1 MLACGP
7 ALRPESPASTEAE
20 VPEPRV
26 HAILVNG
33 GGSPSQN
40 FHSHRVHVDE
50 LVEVLGARGVSR
62 ERITVFASDGVE
74 PAPDLAVRS
83 PWSDPRHW
91 LIAALPIEQKLR
103 PKRYENSTY
112 AGLALYPARKD
123 ALEEWFGGTAQELL
137 PGDTLLVYVT
147 DHGVRN
153 DDDLTDNAIVLWGE
167 ELSVRELRDLLT
179 LLPEGVGVVALM
191 SQCFS
196 GSFANVIYDSHGE
209 SEPDGSVCGYF
220 SSTADRRAYG
230 CYAENRGRHNVG
242 HSFRFI
248 EALRATPRLSEA
260 HDRVLVADRTPDVP
274 NRTSDHYLEELVRRE
289 AEKRGLAVDRVT
301 QELLDLAWDDESR
314 FAHEVLLLEE
324 VRDVFGLTETVSVGT
339 LASHR
344 PLLAQLHSRLSTY
357 ERRWK
362 LAFRDLKRENLESFL
377 DRNPGWRERIS
388 DDRLG
393 SVEEKDRERLLSELL
408 AELGPFS
415 EGDLVM
421 WVRLETMR
429 EWHALVKQAR
439 YRTEV
444 RLGTVQRLRSLL
456 ARIAGRVY
464 LETLA
469 SDEQRLAFGRLD
481 SCEGLALAPTEVP
494 LPSRLAEPAPFPPL
508 HEDARL
514 AEDAA
519 PGWIGISYGPAPVDR
534 LGADG
539 PPGAVLVRTVREGS
553 PADRAG
559 ITVGDVVL
567 GPPGSHFSWRHEI
580 RDWTMLSPAG
590 RPAELELLRDG
601 ALQTVLIRPDPY
613 PLRLRD

>member
-1 MLACGP
+1 MVPCPLLRPGALAGALALLLGCGP
-7 ALRPESPASTEAE
+7 AFRTDSPTSNEAE
-20 VPEPRV
+20 ISRPRV

-40 FHSHRVHVDE
+40 FHSHRLHVDE
-50 LVEVLGARGVSR
+50 LVEVLAARGVPA
-62 ERITVFASDGVE
+62 ERITVFASDGDE

-83 PWSDPRHW
+83 PRTDPHHW
-91 LIAALPIEQKLR
+91 LIEGLPIEEKLR
-103 PKRYENSTY
+103 PRRYENSTY
-112 AGLALYPARKD
+112 DGLSLYPARKD
-123 ALEEWFGGTAQELL
+123 ALEAWFGGPAQELL

-167 ELSVRELRDLLT
+167 ELSVLELRDLLT
-179 LLPEGVGVVALM
+179 LLPEGVGVVTLM

-196 GSFANVIYDSHGE
+196 GSFANVIYDSNGE

-230 CYAENRGRHNVG
+230 CYPENRGRYNVG

-248 EALRATPRLSEA
+248 EALRATPLLSEA

-289 AEKRGLAVDRVT
+289 AETRGLAVDRVT
-301 QELLDLAWDDESR
+301 QELLDLAWEDEAR

-324 VRDVFGLTETVSVGT
+324 IRDAFGLSETASVGT
-339 LASHR
+339 LAKNRS
-344 PLLAQLHSRLSTY
+344 LLAQLHSRLSTY
-357 ERRWK
+357 GRRWK
-362 LAFRDLKRENLESFL
+362 LALGDLKRENLESFL
-377 DRNPGWRERIS
+377 HRNPDWRDEIS
-388 DDRLG
+388 EDRLA
-393 SVEEKDRERLLSELL
+393 SLEEEDRARLLRELL

-415 EGDLVM
+415 EGDLTM

-429 EWHALVKQAR
+429 EWNALVQKAR

-469 SDEQRLAFGRLD
+469 SDEQRLAFDQLD
-481 SCEGLALAPTEVP
+481 TCEALTLEPTEAP

-508 HEDARL
+508 RDDAAL
-514 AEDAA
+514 AEEAA
-519 PGWIGISYGPAPVDR
+519 PGWIVISY
-534 LGADG
+534 
-539 PPGAVLVRTVREGS
+539 
-553 PADRAG
+553 
-559 ITVGDVVL
+559 
-567 GPPGSHFSWRHEI
+567 
-580 RDWTMLSPAG
+580 
-590 RPAELELLRDG
+590 
-601 ALQTVLIRPDPY
+601 
-613 PLRLRD
+613 